1 MSETFLMS
9 NMTPQRPSLNR
20 RIWRQLEDQVRTLA
34 LPARRRP
41 HQRIEHEL
49 EGPVRLHPVLRAES
63 DEHHSSLNIAHRDD
77 CGLLGDVLFTDQPPA
92 LHDVAINECDDAR
105 DLFVPGTGCDLV
117 RVIPL

>member
-1 MSETFLMS
+1 MAPAAAFKRSETAMSETFLMS

-49 EGPVRLHPVLRAES
+49 ERPVRLHAVLRAES
-63 DEHHSSLNIAHRDD
+63 DQHDL
-77 CGLLGDVLFTDQPPA
+77 A
-92 LHDVAINECDDAR
+92 LPVSY
-105 DLFVPGTGCDLV
+105 
-117 RVIPL
+117 